1 MSGLRLASLLA
12 LLGACS
18 AFTLSRSGLPQRVTR
33 TGGVVR
39 MGWFDKEPVDPRDKL
54 NPSGS
59 YGNPG
64 KAKRAAPPTQSRNR
78 FGGKSA
84 GNAGR
89 SDFMDISNQD
99 DASYLPDSAKN
110 FLFNREKGNSDL
122 SISPDVEGLIALQGV
137 FFGVV
142 LLPAILIAVYFASQ

>member
-1 MSGLRLASLLA
+1 
-12 LLGACS
+12 
-18 AFTLSRSGLPQRVTR
+18 
-33 TGGVVR
+33 
-39 MGWFDKEPVDPRDKL
+39 
-54 NPSGS
+54 
-59 YGNPG
+59 
-64 KAKRAAPPTQSRNR
+64 
-78 FGGKSA
+78 
-84 GNAGR
+84 
-89 SDFMDISNQD
+89 MDISNQD